1 MCILVIA
8 SLILPRAGFL
18 GLPTAGIMV
27 QIIFYCFREGEDTI
41 LCILECLASSL
52 GCLATSILYKTDIS
66 SSPHPNA
73 TTKTLSSV
81 RPNVGSYGSS
91 IFSCLRSLP
100 TVLHSGCTNLHSHQQ
115 CRRVSFSSY
124 PLQHLQIFFFF
135 FLMMAILTQER

>member
-8 SLILPRAGFL
+8 SQILPRAGFL
-18 GLPTAGIMV
+18 GLPPAGIMV
-27 QIIFYCFREGEDTI
+27 QIIFCCFREGEDTI

-52 GCLATSILYKTDIS
+52 GCLARSILYKTDTS

-73 TTKTLSSV
+73 TTKTLSNV

-100 TVLHSGCTNLHSHQQ
+100 TILHSGCTNLHFHQP
-115 CRRVSFSSY
+115 CRKFPFS
-124 PLQHLQIFFFF
+124 PHALQHSLFVTF
-135 FLMMAILTQER
+135 